1 MWQRIKTSPDW
12 RFVAVIIPVMT
23 LMQLI
28 GPETFRYERD
38 WSSTGEIW
46 RIVTGHLVHVGWIHL
61 LFNALSLVICVSL
74 TTPGWSA
81 KRWLANTVCM
91 AVGISL
97 LMTLLNPEVGDY
109 AGHSGVLY
117 GLFILGA
124 ISLFPRDRLIAILV
138 IAAIVTKVLMEQ
150 FNFYDFNTADIIGAR
165 IIVDAHLYGLLMA
178 IAIAL
183 IWATYTM
190 NHSQTRQ
197 SN

>member
-38 WSSTGEIW
+38 WSSSGEIW
-46 RIVTGHLVHVGWIHL
+46 RIVTGHWVHVGWIHL
-61 LFNALSLVICVSL
+61 LLNGLGLVVCVSL

-81 KRWLANTVCM
+81 KRWLVSTLIM
-91 AVGISL
+91 AIGISL
-97 LMTLLNPEVGDY
+97 LITLFNPEVQDY
-109 AGHSGVLY
+109 AGHSGILY
-117 GLFILGA
+117 GLYVLGA

-138 IAAIVTKVLMEQ
+138 VVAIVTKVLMEQ
-150 FNFYDFNTADIIGAR
+150 FNFYDFNTADVIGAPV
-165 IIVDAHLYGLLMA
+165 IVDAHLYGLLMA